1 MTAPTVRDG
10 RKAAPTI
17 GRLEWFFI
25 FSEVYMD
32 EVVNSCG
39 GLYNIKTV
47 KVGNNTYVGLAK
59 PDVTSTSTPKWR
71 VFRVT
76 DDGNGNI
83 TKSFANGKVGFCH
96 PANDMPSLSY
106 PEL

>member
-1 MTAPTVRDG
+1 M
-10 RKAAPTI
+10 
-17 GRLEWFFI
+17 EWFFY
-25 FSEVYMD
+25 FREVNMD

-39 GLYNIKTV
+39 GLYVIKVT

-59 PDVTSTSTPKWR
+59 PGVASASTPKWR
-71 VFRVT
+71 VFRIT

-96 PANDMPSLSY
+96 PANDMASLTY
-106 PEL
+106 PDY